1 MYIAEPS
8 SKEGTYSM
16 QQTTPYRNVVNP
28 PIPIHFGAF
37 LKMLRDRHG
46 VTQAQVL
53 RHLPFWDQSTYSR
66 VEKDKIAPSYDQL
79 PHIYEALHRAGVEL
93 TLQDRQQYLVL
104 ARRKIEAM
112 RTRHEHKT
120 ESDWEK
126 LRVTLAQIDHVPVET
141 GSQEHSRKP
150 RVSGPR
156 FAETRHLIGREEWL
170 DSILASLQE
179 PHPRKLVIAQG
190 APGMG
195 KSSEL
200 NRLATS
206 LLRKEFP
213 RYKVLPCVLPA
224 ADHRLEPEFALDEL
238 LGTLLVELGPR
249 HESMPPS
256 FSLDER
262 MLFVLGYVE
271 RAAGPLVVLIDNAE
285 NLFDAQGALALCWE
299 QFLTRFLR
307 CQHQASLVL
316 ATSEWHGWFT
326 GEKLFVT
333 QTMLPP
339 LSAEEGVVLLQH
351 LGISAIPV
359 EYLRAAVAAVGGV
372 PLCLEWVASLVQEP
386 MLTDEWD
393 GVLDQREEEGA
404 DELEQAEVLTRR
416 LQRLLEDSSLFGGPI
431 AIKLMPLLKRVI
443 EQRLSQEARE
453 ALSVLAV
460 SPIPLGKSA
469 LKVLC
474 QQPAPIR
481 ELRDAS
487 LLVAYPHRVQ
497 LLPMVASVVLQ
508 QLSPQQVQTAEEQL
522 IRAYT
527 HWLDEGSAMSER
539 EKGMIFTELVCLL
552 MSHHRLLAA
561 AELVLYHGWLCFH
574 AGQILRLARR
584 VQQVVAER
592 PWTSPE
598 TDIEAESG
606 ALLLHYYLAP
616 YLGEI
621 IEAEKRREDYERMY
635 AWVTTGQLQVEPLT
649 EVHLVDHLMISRMN
663 EDRYE
668 EAQRLL
674 EGCFS
679 RMELWLSGDA
689 ELRATLLSKQASLY
703 SEWSGYAESHGQVE
717 EMKRM
722 RSQTIEAYRESFVLL
737 ERAEKQHGLSPLR
750 QDTIK
755 KKQASVLNN
764 LAYQL
769 NRAGRFAEALPA
781 INHCIDLKKQGYAD
795 LDSLAASYGE
805 KSQILAALGKFEE
818 ALRFDELA
826 REEIA
831 RSADAGDTRSQADR
845 WIYQVNQ
852 GRLYLL
858 IGRADE
864 AERLLRET
872 LPVKT
877 QRRRIY
883 KVLAEKALEEIENAR
898 AASPDA
904 RFQLDWRWIRRYRR
918 LSAYDAYW
926 WWAAAGPFTAE
937 EQRQWEKLF
946 TPEVDE
952 ATKDQLREILV
963 QSRDRELSAARAAH
977 HEPRFSY
984 PALDIAEVQQRI
996 ADFLQLDAEI
1006 AENEPNVVVRRLYH
1020 GAIEDEACFLRLI
1033 EATYEGEGERF
1044 WELTQQLYPRPGS
1057 AEMQY
1062 ALEQVR
1068 QVLLQGLRLPEAE
1081 ASGEIEQGR
1090 RAARQEACQEVIAVL
1105 RDQFHLSLDLSGE
1118 PNGDFGA
1125 AFSPPSDTPL
1135 ISAQGA
1141 KRFFEAVLQSC
1152 GYASWQVILD
1162 SNVAGPR
1169 VETGL
1174 QQVFLPAEPI
1184 PLDELREYVSHEL
1197 AGHVARSIAGES
1209 SLLGL
1214 LGMSTK
1220 GYMVTEEGLAD
1231 YYERQAVAVHGD
1243 PVDDSGIWLG
1253 TLAIGLAGGVM
1264 APAQTFSSLLALFEP
1279 FLLLYRLLWRDDEDR
1294 QTAERRAQRNA
1305 FTRCLRTFRGV
1316 PDLARAGICNTKDGV
1331 YLRGRWLIDQAVAQD
1346 ETVLDRLAVG
1356 KVAYELL
1363 PELEKLGIT
1372 APAQSFR
1379 ALVLDPDLDAYI
1391 LSFDGEGDGK

>member
-1 MYIAEPS
+1 MLQHI
-8 SKEGTYSM
+8 TD
-16 QQTTPYRNVVNP
+16 RNIVSP
-28 PIPIHFGAF
+28 PIPIHLGAF

-46 VTQAQVL
+46 ITQIQVL
-53 RHLPFWDQSTYSR
+53 KHLPFWDQSVYSR
-66 VEKDKIAPSYDQL
+66 VEKDKVAPSFEQL
-79 PHIYEALHRAGVEL
+79 PHIYEALHRAGVIL
-93 TLQDRQQYLVL
+93 SLQDRQQFLLL

-112 RTRHEHKT
+112 RTRHEHRSET
-120 ESDWEK
+120 EWDE
-126 LRVTLAQIDHVPVET
+126 LRVALAQVDHLPAEAA
-141 GSQEHSRKP
+141 GWQGRSRKP
-150 RVSGPR
+150 HVAKPR
-156 FAETRHLIGREEWL
+156 FAETRHLVGREEWL
-170 DSILASLQE
+170 ASIVKSLQGS
-179 PHPRKLVIAQG
+179 HPKKLVVIQG
-190 APGMG
+190 PVGMG

-200 NRLATS
+200 NRLATYFI
-206 LLRKEFP
+206 RQEFP
-213 RYKVLPCVLPA
+213 RCHVIPCALPRHIDSEL
-224 ADHRLEPEFALDEL
+224 ALDEF
-238 LGTLLVELGPR
+238 LGTLLVELGPGY
-249 HESMPPS
+249 ESM
-256 FSLDER
+256 FASLSLEER
-262 MLFVLGYVE
+262 MLLVLGYIE
-271 RAAGPLVVLIDNAE
+271 RTAAPLILLLDNAE
-285 NLFDAQGALALCWE
+285 NLLEEGGVLATCWE
-299 QFLTRFLR
+299 QFLVKFLR
-307 CQHQASLVL
+307 YEHQASLVL

-326 GEKLFVT
+326 GEQLFVT
-333 QTMLPP
+333 QTMLPA
-339 LSAEEGVVLLQH
+339 LSPDDGVVLLQQ
-351 LGISAIPV
+351 LGLSLIPV
-359 EYLRAAVAAVGGV
+359 KHLRAAVEAVGGV
-372 PLCLEWVASLVQEP
+372 PQCLEWVASLVQEP

-404 DELEQAEVLTRR
+404 GELEQAEMLAHR

-431 AIKLMPLLKRVI
+431 AIKLKPLLKRVI
-443 EQRLSQEARE
+443 EQRLSTEARA
-453 ALSVLAV
+453 ALNVLAV
-460 SPIPLGKSA
+460 ASLPLGKPA
-469 LKVLC
+469 LQALC
-474 QQPAPIR
+474 ARPAPLK
-481 ELRDAS
+481 ELRDSS

-497 LLPMVASVVLQ
+497 LLPMVASTVLHQ
-508 QLSPQQVQTAEEQL
+508 FSSEQVQTAEEQL

-527 HWLDEGSAMSER
+527 HWLEEGSAMSKR

-552 MSHHRLLAA
+552 MSHHRLLAT
-561 AELVLYHGWLCFH
+561 AELVLYHGWLSFH

-584 VQQVVAER
+584 VQQVFAER

-616 YLGEI
+616 YLGEM
-621 IEAEKRREDYERMY
+621 IEAEKRREDYERIY
-635 AWVTTGQLQVEPLT
+635 AWITTGQLQVEPLM
-649 EVHLVDHLMISRMN
+649 EVHLVDHLMINCMN

-674 EGCFS
+674 EGCFTRLES
-679 RMELWLSGDA
+679 LLPGDEELH
-689 ELRATLLSKQASLY
+689 ATLLSKQASLY
-703 SEWSGYAESHGQVE
+703 SEWSGYAESHGQME
-717 EMKRM
+717 EMKRK
-722 RSQTIEAYRESFVLL
+722 RSQTIEAYEESFALL
-737 ERAEKQHGLSPLR
+737 QRAEQEEGLRPLQ

-769 NRAGRFAEALPA
+769 NRAGRFAEALPT

-805 KSQILAALGKFEE
+805 KSQTLAALGDFEE

-826 REEIA
+826 REEIG

-852 GRLYLL
+852 ACLYLL
-858 IGRADE
+858 LGRSDE

-872 LPVKT
+872 LSVKT
-877 QRRRIY
+877 QRRKIY
-883 KVLAEKALEEIENAR
+883 KMLAEEALKEIENAR

-904 RFQLDWRWIRRYRR
+904 RFQLDWRWVGRYRW

-926 WWAAAGPFTAE
+926 WWAPAGPFIDE
-937 EQRQWEKLF
+937 EQRQWEKVF
-946 TPEVDE
+946 APGMGESV
-952 ATKDQLREILV
+952 KDQLREILM
-963 QSRDRELSAARAAH
+963 QSRDRELSMARAEH
-977 HEPRFSY
+977 REPRFSY
-984 PALDIAEVQQRI
+984 PALDIAEVRQRI

-1020 GAIEDEACFLRLI
+1020 GAIEDEVCFLRLI
-1033 EATYEGEGERF
+1033 EATHEGKDKRF
-1044 WELTQQLYPRPGS
+1044 WELTRQLYPEPTS

-1068 QVLLQGLRLPEAE
+1068 QLLLQGLKLPETE
-1081 ASGEIEQGR
+1081 AASAIEQGR
-1090 RAARQEACQEVIAVL
+1090 RDARQEACQKVIEVL

-1125 AFSPPSDTPL
+1125 VFSPPSDTPL

-1141 KRFFEAVLQSC
+1141 KRFFEAVLQSR
-1152 GYASWQVILD
+1152 GHAGWHVILD
-1162 SNVAGPR
+1162 PNVAGPR

-1174 QQVFLPAEPI
+1174 RQVFLPAEPI
-1184 PLDELREYVSHEL
+1184 PLDELREYLSHEL
-1197 AGHVARSIAGES
+1197 AGHVARSIAGENS
-1209 SLLGL
+1209 PLGL
-1214 LGMSTK
+1214 LGISTK

-1231 YYERQAVAVHGD
+1231 YYERQAAAVHGD

-1253 TLAIGLAGGVM
+1253 TLAIGLACGV
-1264 APAQTFSSLLALFEP
+1264 AGPAQTFSSLLAFFEP

-1316 PDLARAGICNTKDGV
+1316 PDLARAGICNTKDVV

-1372 APAQSFR
+1372 APSQSFR

-1391 LSFDGEGDGK
+1391 LSFEHEGVRE

>member
-1 MYIAEPS
+1 ML
-8 SKEGTYSM
+8 
-16 QQTTPYRNVVNP
+16 QQAISHNGVTA
-28 PIPIHFGAF
+28 PIPIHLGAF

-46 VTQAQVL
+46 VTQVQVL
-53 RHLPFWDQSTYSR
+53 KYLPFWDQSTYSR

-79 PHIYEALHRAGVEL
+79 PAIYAALRQAGVEL
-93 TLQDRQQYLVL
+93 TLQDRQLFLLL

-112 RTRHEHKT
+112 RTRHEHRSET
-120 ESDWEK
+120 EWDE
-126 LRVTLAQIDHVPVET
+126 LRVKLAQVDHFPAEET
-141 GSQEHSRKP
+141 PWQSHLHKP
-150 RVSGPR
+150 RVAGPR
-156 FAETRHLIGREEWL
+156 FAETRHLVGREEWF
-170 DSILASLQE
+170 ASLITSLQG
-179 PHPRKLVIAQG
+179 PQPKKLVVLQG
-190 APGMG
+190 PVGMG

-200 NRLATS
+200 SRLATS
-206 LLRKEFP
+206 FVRRESP
-213 RYKVLPCVLPA
+213 RYHVIPCELPA
-224 ADHRLEPEFALDEL
+224 MDRQSDPELALDEL
-238 LGTLLVELGPR
+238 LGTLVLELGPR
-249 HESMPPS
+249 SESVPLSLSLEERILHTLGYIERAGTPMLILVDNAEAM
-256 FSLDER
+256 LDER
-262 MLFVLGYVE
+262 G
-271 RAAGPLVVLIDNAE
+271 
-285 NLFDAQGALALCWE
+285 NLASCWE
-299 QFLTRFLR
+299 HFLLRFLR
-307 CQHQASLVL
+307 SQHQASLVL
-316 ATSEWHGWFT
+316 ATTEWHGWLL
-326 GEKLFVT
+326 GEKVFIA
-333 QTMLPP
+333 QSMLPRLSTDEGVALLQQLG
-339 LSAEEGVVLLQH
+339 LSAV
-351 LGISAIPV
+351 PV
-359 EYLRAAVAAVGGV
+359 EYLRSVVEAVGGV
-372 PLCLEWVASLVQEP
+372 PQCLEWVASLVQDP
-386 MLTDEWD
+386 MLLDEWD
-393 GVLDQREEEGA
+393 GMLGLSLEEESRDA
-404 DELEQAEVLTRR
+404 SEQVGIFTSR
-416 LQRLLEDSSLFGGPI
+416 LLRLLEDQSLFAGPV
-431 AIKLMPLLKRVI
+431 ASKLMPLLQRVI
-443 EQRLSQEARE
+443 EQRLSQEARA

-460 SPIPLGKSA
+460 SPIPLGKAA

-474 QQPAPIR
+474 QQPSPIR

-508 QLSPQQVQTAEEQL
+508 QFSPQQVQEAEEHL
-522 IRAYT
+522 LRALSC
-527 HWLDEGSAMSER
+527 WLDEGSAMSER
-539 EKGMIFTELVCLL
+539 EKGMVFTELVCLL
-552 MSHHRLLAA
+552 LRHHRLLAA
-561 AELVLYHGWLCFH
+561 AELVLYHGWLSFH

-616 YLGEI
+616 YLGEV
-621 IEAEKRREDYERMY
+621 IEAKQRAEDYERMY
-635 AWVTTGQLQVEPLT
+635 AWATSGQLKVEPLM
-649 EVHLVDHLMISRMN
+649 EVHLIDHLMISRMN
-663 EDRYE
+663 EDRFE

-674 EGCFS
+674 ESCFTRLES
-679 RMELWLSGDA
+679 LLPGDA
-689 ELRATLLSKQASLY
+689 ELHATLLSKQASLY

-717 EMKRM
+717 EMKRK
-722 RSQTIEAYRESFVLL
+722 RAQTIEAYRESFALL
-737 ERAEKQHGLSPLR
+737 ERAEQQHGISPLR

-769 NRAGRFAEALPA
+769 NRAGRFAEALPV

-826 REEIA
+826 REEIG

-852 GRLYLL
+852 GRLYVL
-858 IGRADE
+858 IGRAEE

-883 KVLAEKALEEIENAR
+883 KVLAEEALTEIENAR

-904 RFQLDWRWIRRYRR
+904 RFQLDWRWVRRYRR

-926 WWAAAGPFTAE
+926 WWAPAGPFTAE
-937 EQRQWEKLF
+937 EQRQWNRLF
-946 TPEVDE
+946 TPGVDE
-952 ATKDQLREILV
+952 VTKDHLREILV
-963 QSRDRELSAARAAH
+963 QSRDRELSAARAAQR
-977 HEPRFSY
+977 EPRLSY
-984 PALDIAEVQQRI
+984 PALDVAEVRQRI
-996 ADFLQLDAEI
+996 ADFLQLAAEI

-1020 GAIEDEACFLRLI
+1020 GVIEDEVCFLRLI

-1044 WELTQQLYPRPGS
+1044 WELTQQLYPRPTS
-1057 AEMQY
+1057 AEVQY

-1081 ASGEIEQGR
+1081 ATSEIEQGR
-1090 RAARQEACQEVIAVL
+1090 RDARQEACREVIEVL
-1105 RDQFHLSLDLSGE
+1105 RGQFHLSLDLSGE

-1125 AFSPPSDTPL
+1125 VFSPPSDTPL

-1141 KRFFEAVLQSC
+1141 KRFFEAVLHSR
-1152 GYASWQVILD
+1152 GYAGWHVILD
-1162 SNVAGPR
+1162 PNVAGPR

-1174 QQVFLPAEPI
+1174 RQVFLPAEPI

-1197 AGHVARSIAGES
+1197 AGHVARSIAGEN

-1214 LGMSTK
+1214 LGISTK

-1231 YYERQAVAVHGD
+1231 YYERQAAAVHGD

-1253 TLAIGLAGGVM
+1253 TLAIGLACGV
-1264 APAQTFSSLLALFEP
+1264 AGPAQTFSSLLAFFEP

-1316 PDLARAGICNTKDGV
+1316 PNLGKVGICNTKDVV

-1379 ALVLDPDLDAYI
+1379 TLVLDPDLDAYI
-1391 LSFDGEGDGK
+1391 LSFESEGNRK